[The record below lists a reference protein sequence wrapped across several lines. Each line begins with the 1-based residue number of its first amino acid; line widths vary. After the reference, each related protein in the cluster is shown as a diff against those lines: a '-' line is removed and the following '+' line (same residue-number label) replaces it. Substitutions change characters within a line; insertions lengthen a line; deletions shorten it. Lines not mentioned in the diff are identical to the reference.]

1 MANMC
6 PYLRFNGN
14 CREAMTFYKD
24 CLGGEL
30 MLQTVGETP
39 MGTNSPESEKAKV
52 MHSHLGSEDFALMG
66 SDMMDASKV
75 EPGNVYSLAVICHSK
90 AEIESLFSK
99 FAQGGQITHPLKEEF
114 FGTYGDL
121 TDKFGISWM
130 FQFTPAMQG

>member
-30 MLQTVGETP
+30 MMQTVGETP
-39 MGTNSPESEKAKV
+39 MGATSSESEKAKIL
-52 MHSHLGSEDFALMG
+52 HAHLGNEDFAVMG
-66 SDMMDASKV
+66 SDMMGADKIDA
-75 EPGNVYSLAVICHSK
+75 GNVYSLAVICHSK
-90 AEIESLFSK
+90 AEIETLFSK
-99 FAQGGQITHPLKEEF
+99 LSQGGQITRPLKEEF

-121 TDKFGISWM
+121 VDKFGISWM
-130 FQFTPAMQG
+130 FQLGPTA